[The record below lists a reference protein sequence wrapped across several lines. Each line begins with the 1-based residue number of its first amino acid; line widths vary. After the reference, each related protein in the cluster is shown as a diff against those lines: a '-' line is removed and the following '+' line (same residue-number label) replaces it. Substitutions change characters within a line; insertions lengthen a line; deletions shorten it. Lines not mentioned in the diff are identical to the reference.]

1 MILGVTEL
9 ATWQARSAGNRL
21 TNGTTYNFVTPELQ
35 SEIRFLE
42 YRLEVVE
49 SWPDSGRKRA
59 SIEAILLRLH
69 ALSAGSA
76 TIR

>member
-1 MILGVTEL
+1 MTEL
-9 ATWQARSAGNRL
+9 AAWETRSAGNRL
-21 TNGTTYNFVTPELQ
+21 TNGTTYKFVTRELQ

-59 SIEAILLRLH
+59 SIEAILLRLSTLGVDT
-69 ALSAGSA
+69 LSA
-76 TIR
+76 R